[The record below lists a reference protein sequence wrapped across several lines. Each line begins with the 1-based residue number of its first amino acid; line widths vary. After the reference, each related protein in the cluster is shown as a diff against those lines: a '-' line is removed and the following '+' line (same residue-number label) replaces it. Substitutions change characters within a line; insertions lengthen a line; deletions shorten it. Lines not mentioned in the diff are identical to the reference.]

1 MLIFAFESFSSKEYN
16 MYIESIGVRLLKIA
30 EKYTHNIGDTV
41 VYRKQGTY
49 RVTDIKE
56 QKIAGIKK
64 EYYIL
69 TSVYDSNS
77 SVYVPVD
84 SQNLTSMMESVL
96 TKEEIDTIIRNS
108 ENNRMIWIENTAER
122 AEYLDEVIHSGD
134 LSQVLSLL
142 MMFILRKE
150 SSDKKPIRT
159 FARDEKAFAAAQK
172 AVLEAF
178 AYPLGLK
185 KDEVMPYIYETISK
199 K

>member
-1 MLIFAFESFSSKEYN
+1 MLIFAFESFSTKEYN

-96 TKEEIDTIIRNS
+96 TKEEIDAIIRNS
-108 ENNRMIWIENTAER
+108 ENNRMTWIENTAER